1 MTINLWIILGG
12 ALLTYA
18 TRVGGHLV
26 LSRFKTIH
34 PRVQAGLDAVPAAVL
49 TTLVAPA
56 AFTGGLPELAALLVA
71 GLVALRGGMISLF
84 LAGAVVLIAMR
95 QLVG

>member
-1 MTINLWIILGG
+1 MTINLWLILGG

-18 TRVGGHLV
+18 TRAGGHLV

-56 AFTGGLPELAALLVA
+56 AFSGGLPELAALLVA

-84 LAGAVVLIAMR
+84 LAGAVVLIALR

>member
-1 MTINLWIILGG
+1 MTVNLWIILGG

-18 TRVGGHLV
+18 TRVGGHVV

-49 TTLVAPA
+49 TTLLAPA
-56 AFTGGLPELAALLVA
+56 AFGGGLPDLAALLGA

>member
-1 MTINLWIILGG
+1 MTVNLWIILGG

-18 TRVGGHLV
+18 ARAGGHIV

-84 LAGAVVLIAMR
+84 LAGAFVLIVLR